1 MQYIYATLLLHKAGK
16 KIDEES
22 IGKILTAA
30 GVEVD
35 KSRAKAIV
43 TAVSDLDIEEA
54 LKVSAV
60 AAAAPVAATSE
71 APKAEPKA
79 EKKKEEKKEEE
90 PEEVQGLGAL
100 FG

>member
-30 GVEVD
+30 GVDVD

-60 AAAAPVAATSE
+60 AAAAPVATKE
-71 APKAEPKA
+71 APKAESEA
-79 EKKKEEKKEEE
+79 GKKKEEKKDDE